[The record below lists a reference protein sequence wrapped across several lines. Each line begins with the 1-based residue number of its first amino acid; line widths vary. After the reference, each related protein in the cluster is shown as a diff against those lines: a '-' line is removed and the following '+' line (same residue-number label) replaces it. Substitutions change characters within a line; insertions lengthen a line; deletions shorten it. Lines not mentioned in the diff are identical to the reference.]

1 MKFGGS
7 AAETPGKSMA
17 AADSDLRTA
26 TPIAP
31 EIRAALAGL
40 RWRIRA
46 YVLVEGIAVAAIWL
60 GAAFWL
66 SLALDYLPILAGASE
81 LPRPV
86 RAALLAITAVGAVG
100 LIYWYVLRRIVVRLA
115 DRSMAVLLE
124 RRYREFGDS
133 LLTAVEMSERPDR
146 TESFNPVMLDATKRL
161 AQQQIPDVR
170 LRNLFNF
177 RPLALRVVAAAG
189 LAASVIAFATA
200 NAPFFSQAADRLWLL
215 RDEPWPRRTK
225 IEVVGIEMQ
234 RPEGVS
240 QNAELPPLLTFDN
253 GPIKVA
259 RGASFNLRVVA
270 DASAVVPEFCSI
282 RYWTAD
288 NEFGSVRMKKI
299 GRVRVDET
307 GGRQRSVQGFAFDGK
322 PFKGIL
328 SSVSFDVVGNDHR
341 IGSYA
346 VEVVDSPAVVETKL
360 DCSFPAYMVDEAT
373 SSWLPRTLDYLP
385 SGTQLP
391 RGSKVVIRGQAN
403 KDLRRVVVRNLD
415 TLEETRIDVAGEGE
429 AARSFAYPVDG
440 LMANLSLEVVLV
452 DRDQVF
458 SDRPFRI
465 ALAAVPDDAPR
476 IETRLRGIGSAVTP
490 DVVVP
495 LLGKVTDDYQVNATW
510 ADVQVGDAEPRK
522 EKLTLG
528 REGVLQTELD
538 FRELRSDAQPIELKP
553 AEKLRLRVLADDRFK
568 LGDEGPNQGTGE
580 LYELDVVTAE
590 ELLRLLE
597 SRELGLRRRFEQII
611 EETTEMRDSLLR
623 VKVELAGAGNDEAA
637 SKDAAGKDAAS
648 KDAAGKDAAGKD
660 AAGKDAAGKD
670 AAGKDAAGNRLAG
683 AEPGDASPDGETAAQ
698 RAQSLRLLRVQRALQ
713 QSQKSSQEVLGV
725 ALSFADIREELIN
738 NRVDTEDRKERLK
751 EQIADPLQKIVAER
765 FPELEKRLAELEK
778 SLADAPRA
786 RTSSEEASDQAEL
799 LLTDLNDILQKM
811 LDLETYNELLDI
823 VRDLIKEQTDL
834 LDKTRQQKKRQLLE
848 LTE

>member
-1 MKFGGS
+1 
-7 AAETPGKSMA
+7 MA
-17 AADSDLRTA
+17 AADSDLRPA
-26 TPIAP
+26 NPIAP

-46 YVLVEGIAVAAIWL
+46 YVVVEGIAVAAIWL

-81 LPRPV
+81 MPRPI
-86 RAALLAITAVGAVG
+86 RAALLVITAAGALG
-100 LIYWYVLRRIVVRLA
+100 LFYWYVLRRVAVRLA

-133 LLTAVEMSERPDR
+133 LLTAVEMAELPER
-146 TESFNPVMLDATKRL
+146 TETFNPAMLDATKRL
-161 AQQQIPDVR
+161 AERKIPDVR

-177 RPLALRVVAAAG
+177 RPLVWRVLAAVG
-189 LAASVIAFATA
+189 LAASVLAFATA
-200 NAPFFSQAADRLWLL
+200 NSPFFSQAAERLWLL
-215 RDEPWPRRTK
+215 RDEPWPRRSK
-225 IEVVGIEMQ
+225 IQVVGIELQ
-234 RPEGVS
+234 RPDGVS
-240 QNAELPPLLTFDN
+240 QNAEVPALLTFDD

-270 DASAVVPEFCSI
+270 DASAVVPEYCSI

-299 GRVRVDET
+299 GRVRVEES
-307 GGRQRSVQGFAFDGK
+307 GGQQRSVQGFAFDGK

-328 SSVSFDVVGNDHR
+328 SSLSFDVVGNDHR
-341 IGSYA
+341 VGSYA
-346 VEVVDSPAVVETKL
+346 VDVVDSPAVVETKL
-360 DCSFPAYMVDEAT
+360 DCEFPAYMVDEAT

-391 RGSKVVIRGQAN
+391 RGARVVIRGKAN

-415 TLEETRIDVAGEGE
+415 TLEETRIDVAGEGD
-429 AARSFAYPVDG
+429 AARSFSYPVAG
-440 LMANLSLEVVLV
+440 LLSNLSLEVVLV

-458 SDRPFRI
+458 SDRPFRV

-495 LLGKVTDDYQVNATW
+495 LLGKVTDDYQINSTW

-522 EKLTLG
+522 EKLALG
-528 REGVLQTELD
+528 REGALQAELD
-538 FRELRSDAQPIELKP
+538 FRELRSNAQPIELKP
-553 AEKLRLRVLADDRFK
+553 TEKLRLRVLADDRFK
-568 LGDEGPNQGTGE
+568 LGDEGPNLGTGE
-580 LYELDVVTAE
+580 LYELDVVTPE

-623 VKVELAGAGNDEAA
+623 VKVELASAGKETAA
-637 SKDAAGKDAAS
+637 GQDAAGQTG
-648 KDAAGKDAAGKD
+648 AGKDAAGKD
-660 AAGKDAAGKD
+660 AAS
-670 AAGKDAAGNRLAG
+670 RLAG
-683 AEPGDASPDGETAAQ
+683 AEPGDESPDGETAAQ
-698 RAQSLRLLRVQRALQ
+698 RAQSLRLLRVQRAIQ

-738 NRVDTEDRKERLK
+738 NRVDTEDRKDRLK
-751 EQIADPLQKIVAER
+751 EQISDPLQKIVAER
-765 FPELEKRLAELEK
+765 FPALEKQLAELEK
-778 SLADAPRA
+778 SLGDAKASVPL
-786 RTSSEEASDQAEL
+786 SESASEQSEL
-799 LLTDLNDILQKM
+799 LLADLGEVLQKM

>member
-1 MKFGGS
+1 
-7 AAETPGKSMA
+7 MA
-17 AADSDLRTA
+17 AADSDLRPA
-26 TPIAP
+26 NPIAP

-46 YVLVEGIAVAAIWL
+46 YVVVEGIAVAAIWL

-81 LPRPV
+81 MPRPI
-86 RAALLAITAVGAVG
+86 RAALLVITAAGALG
-100 LIYWYVLRRIVVRLA
+100 LFYWYVLRRVAVRLA

-133 LLTAVEMSERPDR
+133 LLTAVEMAELPER
-146 TESFNPVMLDATKRL
+146 TETFNPAMLDATKRL
-161 AQQQIPDVR
+161 AERKIPDVR

-177 RPLALRVVAAAG
+177 RPLVWRVLAAMG
-189 LAASVIAFATA
+189 LAASVLAFATA
-200 NAPFFSQAADRLWLL
+200 NSPFFSQAAERLWLL
-215 RDEPWPRRTK
+215 RDEPWPRRSK
-225 IEVVGIEMQ
+225 IQVVGIELQ
-234 RPEGVS
+234 RPDGVS
-240 QNAELPPLLTFDN
+240 QNAEVPALLTFDD

-270 DASAVVPEFCSI
+270 DASAVVPEYCSI

-299 GRVRVDET
+299 GRVRVEES
-307 GGRQRSVQGFAFDGK
+307 GGQQRSVQGFAFDGK

-328 SSVSFDVVGNDHR
+328 SSLSFDVVGNDHR
-341 IGSYA
+341 VGSYA
-346 VEVVDSPAVVETKL
+346 VDVVDSPAVVETKL
-360 DCSFPAYMVDEAT
+360 DCEFPAYMVDEAT

-391 RGSKVVIRGQAN
+391 RGARVVIRGKAN

-415 TLEETRIDVAGEGE
+415 TLEETRIDVAGEGD
-429 AARSFAYPVDG
+429 AARSFSYPVAG
-440 LMANLSLEVVLV
+440 LLSNLSLEVVLV

-458 SDRPFRI
+458 SDRPFRV

-495 LLGKVTDDYQVNATW
+495 LLGKVTDDYQINSTW

-522 EKLTLG
+522 EKLALG
-528 REGVLQTELD
+528 REGALQAELD
-538 FRELRSDAQPIELKP
+538 FRELRSNAQPIELKP
-553 AEKLRLRVLADDRFK
+553 TEKLRLRVLADDRFK
-568 LGDEGPNQGTGE
+568 LGDEGPNLGTGE
-580 LYELDVVTAE
+580 LYELDVVTPE

-623 VKVELAGAGNDEAA
+623 VKVELASAGKETAA
-637 SKDAAGKDAAS
+637 GQDAAGQTG
-648 KDAAGKDAAGKD
+648 AGKDAAGKD
-660 AAGKDAAGKD
+660 AAS
-670 AAGKDAAGNRLAG
+670 RLAG
-683 AEPGDASPDGETAAQ
+683 AEPGDESPDGETAAQ
-698 RAQSLRLLRVQRALQ
+698 RAQSLRLLRVQRAIQ

-738 NRVDTEDRKERLK
+738 NRVDTEDRKDRLK
-751 EQIADPLQKIVAER
+751 EQISDPLQKIVAER
-765 FPELEKRLAELEK
+765 FPALEKQLAELEK
-778 SLADAPRA
+778 SLGDAKASVPL
-786 RTSSEEASDQAEL
+786 SESASEQSEL
-799 LLTDLNDILQKM
+799 LLADLGEVLQKM

>member
-1 MKFGGS
+1 
-7 AAETPGKSMA
+7 MA
-17 AADSDLRTA
+17 AADSDLRPA
-26 TPIAP
+26 NPIAP

-46 YVLVEGIAVAAIWL
+46 YVVVEGIAVAAIWL

-81 LPRPV
+81 MPRPI
-86 RAALLAITAVGAVG
+86 RAALLVITAAGALG
-100 LIYWYVLRRIVVRLA
+100 LFYWYVLRRVAVRLA

-133 LLTAVEMSERPDR
+133 LLTAVEMAELPER
-146 TESFNPVMLDATKRL
+146 TETFNPAMLDATKRL
-161 AQQQIPDVR
+161 AEQKIPDVR

-177 RPLALRVVAAAG
+177 RPLVWRVLAAVG
-189 LAASVIAFATA
+189 LAASVLAFATA
-200 NAPFFSQAADRLWLL
+200 NSPFFSQAAERLWLL
-215 RDEPWPRRTK
+215 RDEPWPRRSK
-225 IEVVGIEMQ
+225 IQVVGIELQ
-234 RPEGVS
+234 RPDGVS
-240 QNAELPPLLTFDN
+240 QNAEVPALLTFDD

-270 DASAVVPEFCSI
+270 DASAVVPEYCSI

-299 GRVRVDET
+299 GRVRVEES
-307 GGRQRSVQGFAFDGK
+307 GGQQRSVQGFAFDGK

-328 SSVSFDVVGNDHR
+328 SSLSFDVVGNDHR
-341 IGSYA
+341 VGSYA
-346 VEVVDSPAVVETKL
+346 VDVVDSPAVVETKL
-360 DCSFPAYMVDEAT
+360 DCEFPAYMVDEAT

-391 RGSKVVIRGQAN
+391 RGARVVIRGKAN

-415 TLEETRIDVAGEGE
+415 TLEETRIDVAGEGD
-429 AARSFAYPVDG
+429 AARSFSYPVAG
-440 LMANLSLEVVLV
+440 LLSNLSLEVVLV

-458 SDRPFRI
+458 SDRPFRV

-495 LLGKVTDDYQVNATW
+495 LLGKVTDDYQINSTW

-522 EKLTLG
+522 EKLALG
-528 REGVLQTELD
+528 REGALQAELD
-538 FRELRSDAQPIELKP
+538 FRELRSNAQPIELKP
-553 AEKLRLRVLADDRFK
+553 TEKLRLRVLADDRFK
-568 LGDEGPNQGTGE
+568 LGDEGPNLGTGE
-580 LYELDVVTAE
+580 LYELDVVTPE

-623 VKVELAGAGNDEAA
+623 VKVELASAGKETAA
-637 SKDAAGKDAAS
+637 GQDAAGQTG
-648 KDAAGKDAAGKD
+648 AGKDAAGKD
-660 AAGKDAAGKD
+660 AAS
-670 AAGKDAAGNRLAG
+670 RLAG
-683 AEPGDASPDGETAAQ
+683 AEPGDESPDGETAAQ
-698 RAQSLRLLRVQRALQ
+698 RAQSLRLLRVQRAIQ

-738 NRVDTEDRKERLK
+738 NRVDTEDRKDRLK
-751 EQIADPLQKIVAER
+751 EQISDPLQKIVAER
-765 FPELEKRLAELEK
+765 FPALEKQLAELEK
-778 SLADAPRA
+778 SLGDAKASVPL
-786 RTSSEEASDQAEL
+786 SESASEQSEL
-799 LLTDLNDILQKM
+799 LLADLGEVLQKM

>member
-1 MKFGGS
+1 
-7 AAETPGKSMA
+7 MA
-17 AADSDLRTA
+17 AADSDLRPA
-26 TPIAP
+26 NPIAP

-46 YVLVEGIAVAAIWL
+46 YVVVEGIAVAAIWL

-81 LPRPV
+81 MPRPI
-86 RAALLAITAVGAVG
+86 RAALLVITAAGALG
-100 LIYWYVLRRIVVRLA
+100 LFYWYVLRRVAVRLA

-133 LLTAVEMSERPDR
+133 LLTAVEMAELPAR
-146 TESFNPVMLDATKRL
+146 TETFNPAMLDATKRL
-161 AQQQIPDVR
+161 AERKIPDVR

-177 RPLALRVVAAAG
+177 RPLVWRVLAAVG
-189 LAASVIAFATA
+189 LAASVLAFATA
-200 NAPFFSQAADRLWLL
+200 NSPFFSQAAERLWLL
-215 RDEPWPRRTK
+215 RDEPWPRRSK
-225 IEVVGIEMQ
+225 IQVVGIELQ
-234 RPEGVS
+234 RPDGVS
-240 QNAELPPLLTFDN
+240 QNAEVPALLTFDD

-270 DASAVVPEFCSI
+270 DASAVVPEYCSI

-299 GRVRVDET
+299 GRVRVEES
-307 GGRQRSVQGFAFDGK
+307 GGQQRSVQGFAFDGK

-328 SSVSFDVVGNDHR
+328 SSLSFDVVGNDHR
-341 IGSYA
+341 VGSYA
-346 VEVVDSPAVVETKL
+346 VDVVDSPAVVETKL
-360 DCSFPAYMVDEAT
+360 DCEFPAYMVDEAT

-391 RGSKVVIRGQAN
+391 RGARVVIRGKAN

-415 TLEETRIDVAGEGE
+415 TLEETRIDVAGEGD
-429 AARSFAYPVDG
+429 AARSFSYPVAG
-440 LMANLSLEVVLV
+440 LLSNLSLEVVLV

-458 SDRPFRI
+458 SDRPFRV

-495 LLGKVTDDYQVNATW
+495 LLGKVTDDYQINSTW

-522 EKLTLG
+522 EKLALG
-528 REGVLQTELD
+528 REGALQAELD
-538 FRELRSDAQPIELKP
+538 FRELRSNAQPIELKP
-553 AEKLRLRVLADDRFK
+553 TEKLRLRVLADDRFK
-568 LGDEGPNQGTGE
+568 LGDEGPNLGTGE
-580 LYELDVVTAE
+580 LYELDVVTPE

-623 VKVELAGAGNDEAA
+623 VKVELASAGKETAA
-637 SKDAAGKDAAS
+637 GQDAAGQTG
-648 KDAAGKDAAGKD
+648 AGKDAAGKD
-660 AAGKDAAGKD
+660 AAS
-670 AAGKDAAGNRLAG
+670 RLAG
-683 AEPGDASPDGETAAQ
+683 AEPGDESPDGETAAQ
-698 RAQSLRLLRVQRALQ
+698 RAQSLRLLRVQRAIQ

-738 NRVDTEDRKERLK
+738 NRVDTEDRKDRLK
-751 EQIADPLQKIVAER
+751 EQISDPLQKIVAER
-765 FPELEKRLAELEK
+765 FPALEKQLAELEK
-778 SLADAPRA
+778 SLGDAKASVPL
-786 RTSSEEASDQAEL
+786 SESASEQSEL
-799 LLTDLNDILQKM
+799 LLADLGEVLQKM

>member
-1 MKFGGS
+1 
-7 AAETPGKSMA
+7 MA
-17 AADSDLRTA
+17 AADSDLRPA
-26 TPIAP
+26 NPIAP

-46 YVLVEGIAVAAIWL
+46 YVVVEGIAVAAIWL

-81 LPRPV
+81 MPRPI
-86 RAALLAITAVGAVG
+86 RAALLVITAAGALG
-100 LIYWYVLRRIVVRLA
+100 LFYWYVLRRVAVRLA

-133 LLTAVEMSERPDR
+133 LLTAVEMAELPER
-146 TESFNPVMLDATKRL
+146 TETFNPAMLDATKRL
-161 AQQQIPDVR
+161 AERKIPDVR

-177 RPLALRVVAAAG
+177 RPLVWRVLAAVG
-189 LAASVIAFATA
+189 LAASVLAFATA
-200 NAPFFSQAADRLWLL
+200 NSPFFSQAAERLWLL
-215 RDEPWPRRTK
+215 RDEPWPRRSK
-225 IEVVGIEMQ
+225 IQVVGIELQ
-234 RPEGVS
+234 RPDGVS
-240 QNAELPPLLTFDN
+240 QNAEVPALLTFDD

-270 DASAVVPEFCSI
+270 DASAVVPEYCSI

-299 GRVRVDET
+299 GRVRVEES
-307 GGRQRSVQGFAFDGK
+307 GGQQRSVQGFAFDGK

-328 SSVSFDVVGNDHR
+328 SSLSFDVVGNDHR
-341 IGSYA
+341 VGSYA
-346 VEVVDSPAVVETKL
+346 VDVVDSPAVVETKL
-360 DCSFPAYMVDEAT
+360 DCEFPAYMVDEAT

-391 RGSKVVIRGQAN
+391 RGARVVIRGKAN

-415 TLEETRIDVAGEGE
+415 TLEETRIDVAGEGD
-429 AARSFAYPVDG
+429 AARSFSYPVAG
-440 LMANLSLEVVLV
+440 LLSNLSLEVVLV

-458 SDRPFRI
+458 SDRPFRV

-495 LLGKVTDDYQVNATW
+495 LLGKVTDDYQINSTW

-522 EKLTLG
+522 EKLALG
-528 REGVLQTELD
+528 REGALQAELD
-538 FRELRSDAQPIELKP
+538 FRELRSNAQPIELKP
-553 AEKLRLRVLADDRFK
+553 TEKLRLRVLADDRFK
-568 LGDEGPNQGTGE
+568 LGDEGPNLGTGE
-580 LYELDVVTAE
+580 LYELDVVTPE

-623 VKVELAGAGNDEAA
+623 VKVELASAGKETAA
-637 SKDAAGKDAAS
+637 GQDAAGQTG
-648 KDAAGKDAAGKD
+648 AGKDAAGKD

-670 AAGKDAAGNRLAG
+670 AASRLAG
-683 AEPGDASPDGETAAQ
+683 AEPGDESPDGETAAQ
-698 RAQSLRLLRVQRALQ
+698 RAQSLRLLRVQRAIQ

-738 NRVDTEDRKERLK
+738 NRVDTEDRKDRLK
-751 EQIADPLQKIVAER
+751 EQISDPLQKIVAER
-765 FPELEKRLAELEK
+765 FPALEKQLAELEK
-778 SLADAPRA
+778 SLGDAKASVPL
-786 RTSSEEASDQAEL
+786 SESASEQSEL
-799 LLTDLNDILQKM
+799 LLADLGEVLQKM

>member
-1 MKFGGS
+1 
-7 AAETPGKSMA
+7 MA
-17 AADSDLRTA
+17 AADSDLRLA
-26 TPIAP
+26 NPIAP

-46 YVLVEGIAVAAIWL
+46 YIVVEGIAAATIWL

-66 SLALDYLPILAGASE
+66 SLAFDYLPILAGASE

-86 RAALLAITAVGAVG
+86 RAALLVVTAAGALG
-100 LIYWYVLRRIVVRLA
+100 LIYWYVLRRVVVRLA

-133 LLTAVEMSERPDR
+133 LLTAVEMAELPER
-146 TESFNPVMLDATKRL
+146 TETFNPVMLDATKRL
-161 AQQQIPDVR
+161 AERKIPEVR

-177 RPLALRVVAAAG
+177 RPLAWRLVAALA
-189 LAASVIAFATA
+189 LAASVVAFASA
-200 NAPFFSQAADRLWLL
+200 NAPFFSQAAERLWLL

-225 IEVVGIEMQ
+225 IEVVGIELQ
-234 RPEGVS
+234 RPDGVS
-240 QNAELPPLLTFDN
+240 QNAEVPALLTFDG

-259 RGASFNLRVVA
+259 RGSSFNLRVVA
-270 DASAVVPEFCSI
+270 DASAVVPEYCSI

-299 GRVRVDET
+299 GRVRTEES
-307 GGRQRSVQGFAFDGK
+307 GGQQRSVQGFAFDGK

-328 SSVSFDVVGNDHR
+328 SSLSFDVVGNDHR
-341 IGSYA
+341 VGSYS
-346 VEVVDSPAVVETKL
+346 VDVVDSPAVVETKL
-360 DCSFPAYMVDEAT
+360 DCEFPAYMVDEAT
-373 SSWLPRTLDYLP
+373 TSWLPRTLDYLP

-391 RGSKVVIRGQAN
+391 RGSRVVVRGKAN
-403 KDLRRVVVRNLD
+403 KELRRVIVRNLD
-415 TLEETRIDVAGEGE
+415 TLEETRIEVAGEGD
-429 AARSFAYPVDG
+429 AARSFSYPVAS
-440 LMANLSLEVVLV
+440 LMANLSLEVVMV

-465 ALAAVPDDAPR
+465 ALAAIPDDAPK

-495 LLGKVTDDYQVNATW
+495 LLGKVTDDYQIQSAW
-510 ADVQVGDAEPRK
+510 ADVQVGDEEPRK
-522 EKLTLG
+522 RNLTLG
-528 REGVLQTELD
+528 REGALETELD
-538 FRELRSDAQPIELKP
+538 FRELRSDPKPIELKP
-553 AEKLRLRVLADDRFK
+553 AAKLRLRVLADDRFK
-568 LGDEGPNQGTGE
+568 LGDEGPNLGTGE

-611 EETTEMRDSLLR
+611 EETTELRDSLLR
-623 VKVELAGAGNDEAA
+623 VKVELASADKDGAPA
-637 SKDAAGKDAAS
+637 KDAPA

-660 AAGKDAAGKD
+660 AGTP
-670 AAGKDAAGNRLAG
+670 RPAG
-683 AEPGDASPDGETAAQ
+683 AEPGDESPEGETAAQ
-698 RAQSLRLLRVQRALQ
+698 RAQSLRLLRVQRAIQ

-751 EQIADPLQKIVAER
+751 EQIADPLRKIVAER
-765 FPELEKRLAELEK
+765 FPALEKQLAELEK
-778 SLADAPRA
+778 SLGDTKAAGPFSDAA
-786 RTSSEEASDQAEL
+786 SEQSEL
-799 LLTDLNDILQKM
+799 LLAELGDVLQKM

>member
-1 MKFGGS
+1 
-7 AAETPGKSMA
+7 
-17 AADSDLRTA
+17 
-26 TPIAP
+26 
-31 EIRAALAGL
+31 
-40 RWRIRA
+40 
-46 YVLVEGIAVAAIWL
+46 
-60 GAAFWL
+60 
-66 SLALDYLPILAGASE
+66 
-81 LPRPV
+81 
-86 RAALLAITAVGAVG
+86 
-100 LIYWYVLRRIVVRLA
+100 
-115 DRSMAVLLE
+115 
-124 RRYREFGDS
+124 
-133 LLTAVEMSERPDR
+133 
-146 TESFNPVMLDATKRL
+146 
-161 AQQQIPDVR
+161 
-170 LRNLFNF
+170 
-177 RPLALRVVAAAG
+177 
-189 LAASVIAFATA
+189 
-200 NAPFFSQAADRLWLL
+200 
-215 RDEPWPRRTK
+215 
-225 IEVVGIEMQ
+225 
-234 RPEGVS
+234 
-240 QNAELPPLLTFDN
+240 
-253 GPIKVA
+253 
-259 RGASFNLRVVA
+259 
-270 DASAVVPEFCSI
+270 
-282 RYWTAD
+282 
-288 NEFGSVRMKKI
+288 
-299 GRVRVDET
+299 
-307 GGRQRSVQGFAFDGK
+307 
-322 PFKGIL
+322 
-328 SSVSFDVVGNDHR
+328 
-341 IGSYA
+341 
-346 VEVVDSPAVVETKL
+346 
-360 DCSFPAYMVDEAT
+360 
-373 SSWLPRTLDYLP
+373 
-385 SGTQLP
+385 
-391 RGSKVVIRGQAN
+391 
-403 KDLRRVVVRNLD
+403 
-415 TLEETRIDVAGEGE
+415 
-429 AARSFAYPVDG
+429 
-440 LMANLSLEVVLV
+440 MANLSLEVLLV

-465 ALAAVPDDAPR
+465 ALAAIPDDAPR

-553 AEKLRLRVLADDRFK
+553 AEKLRLRVLTDDRFK

-623 VKVELAGAGNDEAA
+623 VKVELAGAGKDE
-637 SKDAAGKDAAS
+637 AAGKDAAA

-670 AAGKDAAGNRLAG
+670 AAGTDAAGNGLAG
-683 AEPGDASPDGETAAQ
+683 AEPGEESPDGQTAAQ

-713 QSQKSSQEVLGV
+713 QSQKSSQDVLGV

-751 EQIADPLQKIVAER
+751 DQIADPLQKIVAER

-786 RTSSEEASDQAEL
+786 RTASEAASDQAEL
-799 LLTDLNDILQKM
+799 LLTDLNDVLQKM

>member
-1 MKFGGS
+1 
-7 AAETPGKSMA
+7 MA
-17 AADSDLRTA
+17 AADSDLRPA
-26 TPIAP
+26 NPIAP

-46 YVLVEGIAVAAIWL
+46 YVVIEGLAAAMIWL

-81 LPRPV
+81 LPRPI
-86 RAALLAITAVGAVG
+86 RAGLLLITAAGTLG
-100 LIYWYVLRRIVVRLA
+100 LLYWYVLRRVVVRLA

-133 LLTAVEMSERPDR
+133 LLTAVEMAERPDR
-146 TESFNPVMLDATKRL
+146 TEAFNPVMLDATKRL
-161 AQQQIPDVR
+161 AERKIPDVR

-177 RPLALRVVAAAG
+177 RPLALRVVAAVALG
-189 LAASVIAFATA
+189 ASVIAFATA
-200 NAPFFSQAADRLWLL
+200 NAPFFSQAAERLWLL

-240 QNAELPPLLTFDN
+240 QNAELPPLLTFDK

-270 DASAVVPEFCSI
+270 DASAVVPEYCSI

-299 GRVRVDET
+299 GRVRTEES

-328 SSVSFDVVGNDHR
+328 SSLSFDVVGNDHR
-341 IGSYA
+341 VGAYA
-346 VEVVDSPAVVETKL
+346 VDVVDSPAVVETKL
-360 DCSFPAYMVDEAT
+360 DCAFPEYMVDEAT

-391 RGSKVVIRGQAN
+391 RGSRVVIRGKAN
-403 KDLRRVVVRNLD
+403 KDLRQVVVRNLD
-415 TLEETRIDVAGEGE
+415 TLEETRIDVAGEGD
-429 AARSFAYPVDG
+429 AARSFSYPVPG
-440 LMANLSLEVVLV
+440 LMANLSLEVLLV

-495 LLGKVTDDYQVNATW
+495 LLGKVTDDYQINSTW

-522 EKLTLG
+522 EKLALG

-568 LGDEGPNQGTGE
+568 LGEEGPNLGTGE

-623 VKVELAGAGNDEAA
+623 VKVELASAG
-637 SKDAAGKDAAS
+637 S
-648 KDAAGKDAAGKD
+648 AGKDAAGKD

-670 AAGKDAAGNRLAG
+670 ATGKDAGTPRPAG
-683 AEPGDASPDGETAAQ
+683 AEPGDEATDGQTAAQ
-698 RAQSLRLLRVQRALQ
+698 RAQSLRLLRVQRAAQ

-751 EQIADPLQKIVAER
+751 EQISDPLQKIVAER
-765 FPELEKRLAELEK
+765 FPELEKRLVELEK
-778 SLADAPRA
+778 SLGDPAAA
-786 RTSSEEASDQAEL
+786 RPVSEAASAQAEL

>member
-1 MKFGGS
+1 
-7 AAETPGKSMA
+7 MA
-17 AADSDLRTA
+17 AVDSDLRPA
-26 TPIAP
+26 NPIAP

-46 YVLVEGIAVAAIWL
+46 YVVVEGLAAAAIWL

-66 SLALDYLPILAGASE
+66 SLAMDYLPILAGASE
-81 LPRPV
+81 LPRPI
-86 RAALLAITAVGAVG
+86 RAALLAITAVGALG
-100 LIYWYVLRRIVVRLA
+100 LIYWYVLRRVLVRLA

-133 LLTAVEMSERPDR
+133 LLTAVEMAELPER
-146 TESFNPVMLDATKRL
+146 TETFNPAMLDATKRL
-161 AQQQIPDVR
+161 AERKIPDVR

-177 RPLALRVVAAAG
+177 RPLAWRVVAAVA
-189 LAASVIAFATA
+189 LAASVIAFATT
-200 NAPFFSQAADRLWLL
+200 NAPFFSQATERLLLL
-215 RDEPWPRRTK
+215 RDEPWPRRSK
-225 IEVVGIEMQ
+225 IQVVGIEMQ

-240 QNAELPPLLTFDN
+240 QSAEVPALLTFDD

-259 RGASFNLRVVA
+259 RGASFNLKVVA
-270 DASAVVPEFCSI
+270 DASAVVPEYCSI

-299 GRVRVDET
+299 GRVRVEET
-307 GGRQRSVQGFAFDGK
+307 GGLERSVQGFAFDGK

-328 SSVSFDVVGNDHR
+328 SSLSFDVVGNDHR
-341 IGSYA
+341 VGSYA
-346 VEVVDSPAVVETKL
+346 VDVVDSPAVVETKL
-360 DCSFPAYMVDEAT
+360 DCSFPEYMVDEST

-391 RGSKVVIRGQAN
+391 RGSRVVIRGKAN

-429 AARSFAYPVDG
+429 AARSFVYPVPG
-440 LMANLSLEVVLV
+440 LMSNLSLEVQLV

-465 ALAAVPDDAPR
+465 ALAAIPDDAPR

-495 LLGKVTDDYQVNATW
+495 LLGKVTDDYQINATW

-528 REGVLQTELD
+528 REGALQTELD
-538 FRELRSDAQPIELKP
+538 FRELRSAAQPIELKP

-568 LGDEGPNQGTGE
+568 LGDEGPNLGTGE

-623 VKVELAGAGNDEAA
+623 VKVELASVGQESPSAKDAVAKNTAA
-637 SKDAAGKDAAS
+637 KDAATKDAAGKNAANN
-648 KDAAGKDAAGKD
+648 DGPGKDTAA
-660 AAGKDAAGKD
+660 A
-670 AAGKDAAGNRLAG
+670 RPAG
-683 AEPGDASPDGETAAQ
+683 AEPGDESPDGETAAQ
-698 RAQSLRLLRVQRALQ
+698 RAQSLRLLRVQRGIQ

-765 FPELEKRLAELEK
+765 FPALEKRLAELEK
-778 SLADAPRA
+778 SLSDTKAAAPLSNA
-786 RTSSEEASDQAEL
+786 ASEEAEL
-799 LLTDLNDILQKM
+799 LLAELGDVLQKM

>member
-1 MKFGGS
+1 
-7 AAETPGKSMA
+7 MA
-17 AADSDLRTA
+17 AVDSDLRPA
-26 TPIAP
+26 NPIAP

-46 YVLVEGIAVAAIWL
+46 YVVVEGLAAAAIWL

-66 SLALDYLPILAGASE
+66 SLAMDYLPILAGASE
-81 LPRPV
+81 LPRPI
-86 RAALLAITAVGAVG
+86 RAALLAITAVGALG
-100 LIYWYVLRRIVVRLA
+100 LIYWYVLRRVVVRLA

-133 LLTAVEMSERPDR
+133 LLTAVEMAELPER
-146 TESFNPVMLDATKRL
+146 TETFNPAMLDATKRL
-161 AQQQIPDVR
+161 AERKIPEVR

-177 RPLALRVVAAAG
+177 RPLAWRVVAAVA
-189 LAASVIAFATA
+189 LAASVVAFATA
-200 NAPFFSQAADRLWLL
+200 NAPFFSQAADRLLLL
-215 RDEPWPRRTK
+215 RDEPWPRRSK
-225 IEVVGIEMQ
+225 IQVVGIEMQ

-240 QNAELPPLLTFDN
+240 QNAEVPALLTFDA

-259 RGASFNLRVVA
+259 RGASFNLKVVA
-270 DASAVVPEFCSI
+270 DASAVVPEYCSV

-299 GRVRVDET
+299 GRVRVEET
-307 GGRQRSVQGFAFDGK
+307 DGQQRSVQGFAFDGK

-328 SSVSFDVVGNDHR
+328 SSLSFDVVGNDHR
-341 IGSYA
+341 VGSYA

-360 DCSFPAYMVDEAT
+360 DCSFPEYMVDEAT

-391 RGSKVVIRGQAN
+391 RGSRVVIRGKAN

-429 AARSFAYPVDG
+429 AGRSFSYPVPG
-440 LMANLSLEVVLV
+440 LMSNLSLEVQLV

-465 ALAAVPDDAPR
+465 ALAAIPDDAPR

-495 LLGKVTDDYQVNATW
+495 LLGKVTDDYQINSTW

-528 REGVLQTELD
+528 REGALQTELD
-538 FRELRSDAQPIELKP
+538 FRELRSAAQPIELKP

-568 LGDEGPNQGTGE
+568 LGDEGPNLGTGE

-611 EETTEMRDSLLR
+611 EEATEMRDSLLR
-623 VKVELAGAGNDEAA
+623 VKVELASVGQESPAA
-637 SKDAAGKDAAS
+637 EDAATKDAATKDAAGKDATG
-648 KDAAGKDAAGKD
+648 KDASNKDGPGKDAA
-660 AAGKDAAGKD
+660 AT
-670 AAGKDAAGNRLAG
+670 RPAG
-683 AEPGDASPDGETAAQ
+683 AEPGDESPDGETAAQ
-698 RAQSLRLLRVQRALQ
+698 RAQSLRLLRVQRGIQ

-765 FPELEKRLAELEK
+765 FPALEKRLAEL
-778 SLADAPRA
+778 
-786 RTSSEEASDQAEL
+786 
-799 LLTDLNDILQKM
+799 
-811 LDLETYNELLDI
+811 
-823 VRDLIKEQTDL
+823 
-834 LDKTRQQKKRQLLE
+834 
-848 LTE
+848 